1 MKDRKSAEY
10 IGFRIYKES
19 KTDKKEPNEPT
30 FISQN
35 IVGETQA
42 WRNTREVII
51 KLLCFQST
59 FMMMQVTLTL
69 TVPPGVYCIVP
80 SRAEARGER
89 EFLLQVW
96 VDNRWRCD
104 MEEGD
109 QVKVRDYQVK
119 DSSAQ

>member
-1 MKDRKSAEY
+1 MLS
-10 IGFRIYKES
+10 
-19 KTDKKEPNEPT
+19 
-30 FISQN
+30 
-35 IVGETQA
+35 
-42 WRNTREVII
+42 
-51 KLLCFQST
+51 
-59 FMMMQVTLTL
+59 QVTLTL

-96 VDNRWRCD
+96 VDNMWRCD

-119 DSSAQ
+119 DSSDSLLPFYSSIFLVLLRVLSLWGQYMWMLLVYVQKMQSLLL